1 MSLRS
6 HTGIAVQSMVKAYL
20 LAIGFVMFTL
30 LVIALAIDLGNTLDD
45 IRERAA
51 DTNTALWRLLLP
63 YMSYRAV
70 DIVTRLL
77 VMASLAGGFVATLVR
92 HQRMED
98 VVLSAAGAPPT
109 LLLSAL
115 LMVGVVTGTVQA
127 SFQNWVRPIVVQKQ
141 VDMQLGRYARW
152 FGDSELGHRWFVADN
167 RAMRAAVTR
176 GADAHLSDIQ
186 LFEGISQ
193 PELTRII
200 LAQTAEE
207 TATPG
212 VWRLSNARV
221 WEQTDG
227 NATQFVPELEITFP
241 LNRDLVAWYGIHGIY
256 LPNDVARR
264 IATLS
269 GTKAG
274 YDASAVLAVRTMA
287 FFLPGV
293 FALLGASLA
302 RSGTQGRRFAPFR
315 LVALATLGYVLT
327 VFIKVFWALAQDGR
341 LDPYLAISLPIG
353 GALGVACLLQLY
365 QAGYLSRQ
373 R

>member
-20 LAIGFVMFTL
+20 QAIGFVMFTL
-30 LVIALAIDLGNTLDD
+30 LVIALAIDLGHSLDD
-45 IRERAA
+45 IRARAA
-51 DTNTALWRLLLP
+51 DTDTALWRLLLP

-77 VMASLAGGFVATLVR
+77 VMASLAGGFVATMLR

-115 LMVGVVTGTVQA
+115 LMVGVVTGSLQA
-127 SFQNWVRPIVVQKQ
+127 SLQNWIRPIAVQKQ
-141 VDMQLGRYARW
+141 IDMELGRYARW
-152 FGDSELGHRWFVADN
+152 FGHNDVGTRWFIDDS
-167 RAMRAAVTR
+167 RAMRANVTR
-176 GADAHLSDIQ
+176 GGDARLSDVQ
-186 LFEGISQ
+186 LFEGINT
-193 PELTRII
+193 PELSRII

-212 VWRLSNARV
+212 LWRLNNARV
-221 WEQTDG
+221 WGQAGG
-227 NATQFVPELEITFP
+227 NVTQFVPELEISFP
-241 LNRDLVAWYGIHGIY
+241 LNRDLVAWYGVHGVY

-264 IATLS
+264 IAELS

-274 YDASAVLAVRTMA
+274 YDAAAVLAVRTLA
-287 FFLPGV
+287 FFIPGV

-315 LVALATLGYVLT
+315 LLALATLGYVLT
-327 VFIKVFWALAQDGR
+327 VSFKVFWALASDGR
-341 LDPYLAISLPIG
+341 IDPYLAISLPLG
-353 GALGVACLLQLY
+353 GALGVACLLQLH
-365 QAGYLSRQ
+365 QAGYLGRQ